1 MGRQSVANLVRVNLL
16 SLTVTMVKTLLVLT
30 TLIACISADVFTASK
45 SFQVKVGKTKKTA
58 NCDFTI
64 SYSGDTASKAGS
76 NVKCSIAWP
85 KNSALSSTKTLSFT
99 VGDVAATIF
108 TAEVTFS
115 LVKKKNKPA
124 STTKTT
130 LKTVNSV
137 PITGDASFYPATL
150 WCPEENTLIYGSG
163 SYDSIVNE
171 AAADSWDMCAQR
183 CAEYTNDSGN
193 SPCFSWTFNSNA
205 DAVLGLNGGTCRLL
219 AYMEVSSI
227 AAAGV
232 QSGYHKCWNA
242 YVTSTAP

>member
-1 MGRQSVANLVRVNLL
+1 MVRLKYESTQPVRQSVANLVRVNLL

-30 TLIACISADVFTASK
+30 ALIACISADVSADDYRHPTIHQFVLQVFTASK

-137 PITGDASFYPATL
+137 PITG
-150 WCPEENTLIYGSG
+150 LIL
-163 SYDSIVNE
+163 
-171 AAADSWDMCAQR
+171 
-183 CAEYTNDSGN
+183 
-193 SPCFSWTFNSNA
+193 SN
-205 DAVLGLNGGTCRLL
+205 
-219 AYMEVSSI
+219 I
-227 AAAGV
+227 AIHMMGIA
-232 QSGYHKCWNA
+232 C
-242 YVTSTAP
+242 